1 MVVGACVLVVA
12 VMEHEPSFD
21 EEERQEPGADGP
33 GHVARREDGASA
45 WQNLPTVRL
54 RLALVSPLLGL
65 VALGS
70 AGAQGPTT
78 HPTASAAA
86 WSVQVA
92 LPNTAPITTT
102 AASAPPDDAPVAGAT
117 YAYPADGSVVSVQS
131 TTATATTTITRN
143 AAAASQSV
151 ITGVSLFGGAITAD
165 AVTASA
171 SAGTGPSGAGGNA
184 NGSAVTNLMIGG
196 QPAPAGNRLG
206 VADWGVL
213 TLGTETVE
221 RTAGDGIRGYRGV
234 VYELV
239 LRLTQDHG
247 GLPVGTLIRI
257 GYAAVSVQTAPPAA
271 APATTTSPATTTTTT
286 PQAPSAQTTGP
297 DVAPVG
303 DLPSERP
310 RQAKSGT
317 ASIGPGPL
325 YGIKPKLTAGHYVFP
340 VYGPS
345 SYIDTFGAARSDVTY
360 HHGDDIFGQ
369 LGQPLVAC
377 ADGTLFSVGWNKIGG
392 NRLWIV
398 DSQGNQFYYAHLSA
412 FATTAVNGAHVK
424 AGQVVGFM
432 GHTGDAEGTP
442 VHLHFEIHPVS
453 LLYLGYDGAVDPTPY
468 LDAWRHQQD
477 LPFPIAGGWTPP
489 VPGGTAPE
497 PGAILLHMSD
507 ISTANGLDPSSLE
520 HALTAPKA
528 STLLR
533 LLPTV
538 IAPTHDLGR
547 G

>member
-1 MVVGACVLVVA
+1 MNLPPPVHCA
-12 VMEHEPSFD
+12 V
-21 EEERQEPGADGP
+21 
-33 GHVARREDGASA
+33 REDGEQA
-45 WQNLPTVRL
+45 WQTSLTVRL
-54 RLALVSPLLGL
+54 RLALVSPLVGL

-78 HPTASAAA
+78 QPTATAAA
-86 WSVQVA
+86 WAVQIA
-92 LPNTAPITTT
+92 LPNTAPVT
-102 AASAPPDDAPVAGAT
+102 ATSASAPPDGAPAAGGP
-117 YAYPADGSVVSVQS
+117 YAYPAGGSVVSVQS
-131 TTATATTTITRN
+131 STASATTAITRN
-143 AAAASQSV
+143 AGARSQSV
-151 ITGVSLFGGAITAD
+151 VTGVSLFGGAITAD
-165 AVTASA
+165 AVTAAA

-184 NGSAVTNLMIGG
+184 NGSGVTNLLIAG
-196 QPAPAGNRLG
+196 QPAPPGSKLTI
-206 VADWGVL
+206 ADWGLL
-213 TLGTETVE
+213 TIGTETID
-221 RTAGDGIRGYRGV
+221 RTAGDGVRGYRGV
-234 VYELV
+234 VYELE
-239 LRLTQDHG
+239 LRLTADHG

-257 GYAAVSVQTAPPAA
+257 GYAAAAAQTAPPAA
-271 APATTTSPATTTTTT
+271 PLPATTTTTPAT
-286 PQAPSAQTTGP
+286 TTGTAPGGQSATGQVTTGP

-310 RQAKSGT
+310 KQPKGGAA
-317 ASIGPGPL
+317 ASVGPGPL
-325 YGIKPKLTAGHYVFP
+325 FGIRPKLTAGHYVFP

-369 LGQPLVAC
+369 LGQPLLAC
-377 ADGTLFSVGWNKIGG
+377 ADGTIFSVGWNKIGG

-398 DSQGNQFYYAHLSA
+398 DAQGNQFYYAHLSA
-412 FATTAVNGAHVK
+412 FANTAVNGARVK

-442 VHLHFEIHPVS
+442 VHLHFEVHPVS

-477 LPFPIAGGWTPP
+477 LPFPTAGGWTPA

-507 ISTANGLDPSSLE
+507 ISTANGLDPSSLRR
-520 HALTAPKA
+520 ALTAPSA

-533 LLPTV
+533 ALPTV
-538 IAPTHDLGR
+538 VAPTRDLGR